1 MNGNGPRDAETG
13 RTAHGGA
20 ARRQVRAGAA
30 WQAAPAAAA
39 WRIAEGEVHLW
50 RATLDLPPGRTREYK
65 RFLSRDELARANRF
79 VVRSARDR
87 YTVARAVLRS
97 LLSRYISAPPADLR
111 FSYTDYGKP
120 DLARPATS
128 LRFNVSH
135 SHDLAVYALTAGLPV
150 GVDVEYLH
158 RRAVVDRL
166 KIAHRFFSD
175 REYNALAS
183 MPPYRRDQAFL
194 ACWTRKEAFVKAIGQ
209 GLSCPLDQF
218 DVTVDPNEPA
228 ELLATH
234 WDVSDAQRWT
244 MASFDSGPDYI
255 GALAVMTRDVRLS
268 FWQWDHEQFE

>member
-1 MNGNGPRDAETG
+1 MNGNGPREAGTWRRVPSDAS
-13 RTAHGGA
+13 RQA
-20 ARRQVRAGAA
+20 APSDAA
-30 WQAAPAAAA
+30 WQADSEWRPAP
-39 WRIAEGEVHLW
+39 GEVHLW
-50 RATLDLPPGRTREYK
+50 RASLDLPPERVRELE
-65 RFLSRDELARANRF
+65 RCLSPDELARAKRF
-79 VVRSARDR
+79 VARSVRDR
-87 YTVARAVLRS
+87 YTTARAVLRNILAQYVS
-97 LLSRYISAPPADLR
+97 ETPADLH
-111 FSYTDYGKP
+111 FSYTEYGKP
-120 DLARPATS
+120 DLVRPATS

-135 SHDLAVYALTAGLPV
+135 SHDLAVYALTAGQPL

-158 RRAVVDRL
+158 RRAIVDRL

-183 MPPYRRDQAFL
+183 LPSYRRDHAFL

-234 WDVSDAQRWT
+234 WDVSDAQRWS
-244 MASFDSGPDYI
+244 MASFDPGPGYI
-255 GALAVMTRDVRLS
+255 GALAVKTRDVRLS

>member
-1 MNGNGPRDAETG
+1 MNGDGPRDKGTW
-13 RTAHGGA
+13 RA
-20 ARRQVRAGAA
+20 APSGAA
-30 WQAAPAAAA
+30 WQAAPSDAAWQAEAA
-39 WRIAEGEVHLW
+39 WRLAPGQVHLW
-50 RATLDLPPGRTREYK
+50 RASLDLPPGRVRELE
-65 RFLSRDELARANRF
+65 RFLSPDELARAKRF
-79 VVRSARDR
+79 VARGVRDR
-87 YTVARAVLRS
+87 YVTARAVLRNI
-97 LLSRYISAPPADLR
+97 LARNLSEAPVALR
-111 FSYTDYGKP
+111 FSYTEHGKP
-120 DLARPATS
+120 DLVRPATS

-135 SHDLAVYALTAGLPV
+135 SHDLAVYALTAGQPV

-183 MPPYRRDQAFL
+183 MPLYRRDRAFL

-234 WDVSDAQRWT
+234 WDVSDAQRWSMT
-244 MASFDSGPDYI
+244 SIDPGPDYI
-255 GALAVMTRDVRLS
+255 GALAVKTRDVRLS